1 MKIAEDMVR
10 EKDRNIISVQ
20 ADTTIRETL
29 QLMVENKVGAI
40 LITENDAI
48 VGIWTERDLLH
59 NILIEGFDPKT
70 ARIGDYMVAPI
81 HSAPCTDTVY
91 NLMDKFL
98 GLRLR
103 HLPIKKHEEYIGL
116 LSVGDVMKA
125 SIQEKTRELEALNA
139 VVSWEYYED
148 WRWSSV
154 VKAQAEM
161 RKKIERPKD
170 SITG

>member
-1 MKIAEDMVR
+1 MTIAEDMVR
-10 EKDRNIISVQ
+10 EKGSNLINVQ
-20 ADTTIRETL
+20 AGTTIHETL
-29 QLMVENKVGAI
+29 HVMVENKIGAI
-40 LITENDAI
+40 LIREHDNI

-59 NILIEGFDPKT
+59 NSLIEGFDPKT

-103 HLPIKKHEEYIGL
+103 HLPIKKHEKYIGL

-125 SIQEKTRELEALNA
+125 SLQEKTRELEALNA
-139 VVSWEYYED
+139 IVSWDYYED
-148 WRWSSV
+148 WHWSSQ
-154 VKAQAEM
+154 VKARVEIAK
-161 RKKIERPKD
+161 RIKRPKD